1 MAKTKIMKRIFLI
14 YLVFSL
20 LAPSS
25 GATIFKWKKAE
36 MDGSR
41 TGVVTAGP
49 DNVDETMGR
58 IVRGK
63 YIAPNGKEF
72 KKNSSTAKVAKLMID
87 VQPSMAFVKELVGH
101 SAREMKKHSPE
112 SELTNWVI
120 DMLMEETGRLTEQN
134 IDLGITNFG
143 GIRVDMPSGDVLY
156 DDLQSM
162 FPFNNT
168 LCCVKLKGSDVRRIF
183 ERMASTSVQV
193 VGGVRIVVKDR
204 KLQSILVGGEPL
216 DDNRIYNLA
225 TISFLLNGGDGL
237 NLAQNAIEVVD
248 TQVNIFDAVINHVRE
263 MTKRG
268 EVIEYEMDGRVQ
280 IIGDRRR

>member
-1 MAKTKIMKRIFLI
+1 
-14 YLVFSL
+14 
-20 LAPSS
+20 
-25 GATIFKWKKAE
+25 
-36 MDGSR
+36 
-41 TGVVTAGP
+41 
-49 DNVDETMGR
+49 
-58 IVRGK
+58 
-63 YIAPNGKEF
+63 
-72 KKNSSTAKVAKLMID
+72 MID

-193 VGGVRIVVKDR
+193 IGGVRIVVKDR